1 MGKTGR
7 STKNS
12 SGKLKGRNHL
22 LGGSK
27 LQYNTKMF
35 LELIT

>member
-7 STKNS
+7 STKDS
-12 SGKLKGRNHL
+12 SGKLTGRNHL
-22 LGGSK
+22 VGGSK

-35 LELIT
+35 LEIIT